1 MRQMML
7 KLWKD
12 DAGVSYT
19 SEIILVLTILGI
31 GLITGLVAL
40 RQAVITELGDI
51 SHAFLSLNQSYSFSG
66 QSNCQSTTAGSAFN
80 DTCDS
85 IPTTRVNPVCVSPDE
100 RACD

>member
-1 MRQMML
+1 MRQMVL

-12 DAGVSYT
+12 DCGASYT
-19 SEIILVLTILGI
+19 GELILVFTILVI

-40 RQAVITELGDI
+40 RQALITELGDI
-51 SHAFLSLNQSYSFSG
+51 ANALLALNQSYSFSG
-66 QSNCQSTTAGSAFN
+66 QSNCQSSTAGSGFV

-85 IPTTRVNPVCVSPDE
+85 IVTRRTDVTCFGFDE